1 MNFISDP
8 NIPFNLKITPS
19 IPYSDKPKCYAHC
32 HLNNLTEIHQH
43 NHYVDSNNNSDH
55 VDDDGQCFN
64 IQLSDD
70 DDDDVG
76 QDHHDQSF
84 ENNEKSTT
92 SLHSQKN

>member
-19 IPYSDKPKCYAHC
+19 IPYGDKPKCYAHC

-64 IQLSDD
+64 VQLSD

-92 SLHSQKN
+92 SLHSQKH